1 VTRVAGDAYGGVLRL
16 AAGEEVERVVGG
28 LDADPEAWLALDAG
42 VRTAMEP
49 SSWDTE
55 YERWR
60 RLRSLP
66 LPAGPYPE
74 PLLATALCHG
84 DGRVREKALREAG
97 AHPGLLPLVVV
108 RCADWAGPVR
118 LRARA
123 LLWRMLTVERAV
135 ALTPLV
141 LRVGRRSR
149 GDCAVGLVRD
159 VLRRA
164 SVEELGP
171 LLTHRERRVRRFTL
185 RLGVGQG
192 LFTPV
197 ELARTAAAE
206 ADVVVQNL
214 CSEAAL
220 AALAPLPDGH
230 PERAAV
236 LEPLLGARNAHAR
249 AAGVTALRRS
259 GRPDRAE
266 AYLCDHSAVVRACA
280 RWVLREHGVD
290 PLPRYR
296 ALCADPAD
304 PAIPPG
310 AVLGLAECGAREDV
324 RLLRPLLSHPA
335 AAVRAGAVAGL
346 RKLDAVDRAELLPL
360 LEDPA
365 AGVAREA
372 AAALLPDAR
381 RLDPAPLARL
391 LGAGRPAH
399 QRRAA
404 LRLLTAHG
412 GLPQLRAAVELLDDP
427 DEGLRIRALRSLGV
441 WAPVRRGDGPEV
453 AALLERARDH
463 IPRSRLHFL
472 TWATGAVLSPRRDA

>member
-1 VTRVAGDAYGGVLRL
+1 MAGDEHGGVLRL
-16 AAGEEVERVVGG
+16 AAGESVERVVGD
-28 LDADPEAWLALDAG
+28 LDADPAAWLALDDG
-42 VRTAMEP
+42 VRRALEP
-49 SSWDTE
+49 SSWDTG
-55 YERWR
+55 YERWH

-66 LPAGPYPE
+66 LPSGPYTG

-84 DGRVREKALREAG
+84 DGRVREKALKEAE

-123 LLWRMLTVERAV
+123 LLWRMLTVGRAV

-159 VLRRA
+159 VLRQA
-164 SVEELGP
+164 TAGELGP
-171 LLTHRERRVRRFTL
+171 LLAHRERRVRRFAV
-185 RLGVGQG
+185 RLVVEEG

-197 ELARTAAAE
+197 ELARTAAAD

-230 PERAAV
+230 PQRAAV

-249 AAGVTALRRS
+249 AGGVTALRRS
-259 GRPDRAE
+259 GRPDRAG
-266 AYLCDHSAVVRACA
+266 AYLCDRSAVVRACA

-296 ALCADPAD
+296 TLCANPDDPAV
-304 PAIPPG
+304 PPG
-310 AVLGLAECGAREDV
+310 AVAGLAECGAREDA
-324 RLLRPLLSHPA
+324 RLLRPLLAHPA
-335 AAVRAGAVAGL
+335 AAVRARAVAGL
-346 RKLDAVDRAELLPL
+346 RQLDAVDRAELLPL

-372 AAALLPDAR
+372 ATALLPDAA

-391 LGAGRPAH
+391 LGPGRPAH

-404 LRLLTAHG
+404 LRLLIAHG
-412 GLPQLRAAVELLDDP
+412 GLPRLRASVALLDDP
-427 DEGLRIRALRSLGV
+427 DEGLRRRALRSLGD
-441 WAPVRRGDGPEV
+441 WPPVRTAQDGAEV

-463 IPRSRLHFL
+463 VPRSRLEFL
-472 TWATGAVLSPRRDA
+472 ISATGTALAPRRDA